1 MTNSNLEPYLMRWR
15 LEPDGAAIETPSSWL
30 LPVHRDRCAAMLKVL
45 KPSCDERNAAGLL
58 RYLSGD
64 GAVRLYEAD
73 EDALLLER
81 ANGSRSLVTM
91 AISGRDA
98 QAAEILAETVA
109 KLHARRNCRL
119 LPELTPLKQQFSPLY
134 AHAGMMPLLSR
145 CAAVARGLLATER
158 ELVPLH
164 GDLHHENVL
173 DGGQRGWLAIDPK
186 ALFGERTYE
195 VANLLCN
202 PSAHADIVHQPGRM
216 RWLAE
221 LYAAR
226 LRLDL
231 QRVLA
236 FALAHA
242 GLSASWDVDDGIDP
256 TYRLGCAEV
265 LNKLVNRR
273 AVGRVGR

>member
-1 MTNSNLEPYLMRWR
+1 MTNSIEPYLMRWR
-15 LEPDGAAIETPSSWL
+15 LKPAGVEIETPSSWL
-30 LPVHRDRCAAMLKVL
+30 LPVKRDRSSAMLKVL
-45 KPSCDERNAAGLL
+45 KPSSDERNAAGLL
-58 RYLSGD
+58 RYLNGD

-73 EDALLLER
+73 ENASLLER

-91 AISGRDA
+91 ATSGRDA

-109 KLHARRNCRL
+109 KLHAPRNCKV
-119 LPELTPLKQQFSPLY
+119 LPELTPLEQQFSSLY
-134 AHAGMMPLLSR
+134 AHAGMMPLLGH
-145 CAAVARGLLATER
+145 CAAAARSLLATER
-158 ELVPLH
+158 DPVPLH

-173 DGGQRGWLAIDPK
+173 DGGRRGWLAIDPK

-226 LRLDL
+226 LRLDV

-242 GLSASWDVDDGIDP
+242 GLSASWDEDDGIDP
-256 TYRLGCAEV
+256 TFRLGCAEV
-265 LNKLVNRR
+265 LNKLVD
-273 AVGRVGR
+273 